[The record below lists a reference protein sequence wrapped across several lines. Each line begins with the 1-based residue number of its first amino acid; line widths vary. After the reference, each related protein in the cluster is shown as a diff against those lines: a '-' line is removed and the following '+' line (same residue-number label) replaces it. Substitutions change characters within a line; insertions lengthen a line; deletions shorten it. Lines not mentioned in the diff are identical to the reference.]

1 MGRLLHFDFNIR
13 NDKKITAHN
22 EFKKLKKDPE

>member
-13 NDKKITAHN
+13 NDKITTHN